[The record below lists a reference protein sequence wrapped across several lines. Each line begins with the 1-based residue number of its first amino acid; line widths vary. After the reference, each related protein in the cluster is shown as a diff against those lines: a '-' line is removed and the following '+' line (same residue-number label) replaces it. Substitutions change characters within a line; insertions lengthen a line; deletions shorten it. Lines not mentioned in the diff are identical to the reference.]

1 MEGTQTLHRDNG
13 VLQPQA
19 KGSESDTATPELLGP
34 QVRFLPPPEHMQE
47 KPSSYYS
54 LLCKM
59 FISYPSHT
67 LPLTHVRTPLPPIAG
82 TLKLTFPPPVSPP
95 PPPPGFTLPLPAH
108 LPAPPLRPAFS
119 LAALSTSA
127 ASPGRPPC
135 KSPTSLCR
143 PRSSL
148 PHPPNSCSFRNIFL
162 FLSVLSVYALTQPP
176 PPPNCKGPHS
186 WDTPPLGKQW
196 RLWGALGGFLIPLAP
211 LPRRWKS
218 RACSM

>member
-1 MEGTQTLHRDNG
+1 MQDVH
-13 VLQPQA
+13 Q
-19 KGSESDTATPELLGP
+19 
-34 QVRFLPPPEHMQE
+34 LPITHPASHPRPH
-47 KPSSYYS
+47 PSSPYS
-54 LLCKM
+54 RD
-59 FISYPSHT
+59 SE
-67 LPLTHVRTPLPPIAG
+67 AD
-82 TLKLTFPPPVSPP
+82 VSSTCFSNP